1 MYPLPSTAINQSYG
15 KCNADVKMS
24 SITLS
29 TRRALLATDRKLN
42 SPQPDMT
49 SFTEHGP
56 TCIMDS
62 TQTERKIITPNITQT
77 SKTCYMSQGP
87 TCIMDSTWYTDRKK
101 NWYTKHYTDVE
112 DMLHVTWADMQNK
125 MDSTR
130 VHRQKKLVIPN
141 TTQTSKT
148 HHRL

>member
-1 MYPLPSTAINQSYG
+1 
-15 KCNADVKMS
+15 MS

-49 SFTEHGP
+49 SFTEH
-56 TCIMDS
+56 
-62 TQTERKIITPNITQT
+62 
-77 SKTCYMSQGP
+77 GP